1 MGLESR
7 FWLLPGNKIT
17 WVGMSKAPKSYIHGN
32 NDFLYLIVIS
42 YATGAILF
50 MLAIGI
56 AAGNF

>member
-1 MGLESR
+1 
-7 FWLLPGNKIT
+7 
-17 WVGMSKAPKSYIHGN
+17 MSKAPKSYIHGN